1 MNSIVLVDIF
11 LNFEPMWDG
20 LIMDPLSKALWA
32 EEECYLRLGNL
43 V

>member
-1 MNSIVLVDIF
+1 VADVF
-11 LNFEPMWDG
+11 LDLEPMWDG

-32 EEECYLRLGNL
+32 KEESCLRLGDL